1 MITTRDYLVVTLLAV
16 GISGGLAALG
26 LLLLRLARG
35 RSLLTL
41 VNASIAVSLGPVVA
55 GIAGTSAAMFVTD
68 HDLTIAMLVVVIS
81 GVIGAAV
88 ALTLGRRL
96 VGAARALRD
105 SSTGVGGPGYT
116 SVDWLPTVELRELAG
131 ELDNTHRRLVEALE
145 REHALEASRRE
156 LVAWVSHDLR
166 TPLTALRVMA
176 EALEDGVAADPPR
189 YLRQMRQEVEVL
201 NRLVDDLFVLSRLH
215 AGALR
220 LSPQRILVGD
230 LVSDALATLDP
241 VARAGGVRLS
251 GGAESGLSAWVD
263 AAQLGRA
270 LANLVYNAVR
280 ATPRGGGV
288 RVAAASAPEQVRVS
302 VIDEC
307 GGLDSEDLPRLF
319 DVGWQGRSSRPRDGA
334 GLGLAVARGIVRAHS
349 GDVEVTNVVGGC
361 SFAIVLPASGQQNH
375 PVSNS

>member
-1 MITTRDYLVVTLLAV
+1 MITSRDYLVVTLLAV
-16 GISGGLAALG
+16 GISGGLAVLG

-41 VNASIAVSLGPVVA
+41 VTASIAVSLGPVVA
-55 GIAGTSAAMFVTD
+55 GIVGTSAAMFVTD

-88 ALTLGRRL
+88 ALVLGRRL

-131 ELDNTHRRLVEALE
+131 ELDNTHRRLIEALE

-201 NRLVDDLFVLSRLH
+201 NRLVEDLFVLSRLH

-270 LANLVYNAVR
+270 LANLVHNAIR

-334 GLGLAVARGIVRAHS
+334 GLGLAVARGIARAHS
-349 GDVEVTNVVGGC
+349 GDVEVTNVMGGC
-361 SFAIVLPASGQQNH
+361 SFAIVLPMGG
-375 PVSNS
+375 PVSNL